1 MKPIKLIIV
10 FYVVEPLYMQILIIT
25 FDWEESDDTVSVV
38 SLNGKKLFVWRSL
51 LIVGSE
57 KTVQ

>member
-1 MKPIKLIIV
+1 MV
-10 FYVVEPLYMQILIIT
+10 FHVVEPLYMQILI
-25 FDWEESDDTVSVV
+25 WEESDYTVSVV
-38 SLNGKKLFVWRSL
+38 SLNEKKLFVWRSL

>member
-1 MKPIKLIIV
+1 MV
-10 FYVVEPLYMQILIIT
+10 FYVVEPLYVQILIIT
-25 FDWEESDDTVSVV
+25 FDSEESDYTVSVV

-51 LIVGSE
+51 SIVGSE